1 MKKTILALAVIAT
14 LASCKKS
21 KDQIPE
27 SEKPS
32 TDIEVAI
39 TNGDLLN
46 DPGQQ
51 GNPTYN
57 LLGFGYDVTD
67 QYNDAHSVRAEV
79 VNIPAFVA
87 TSPGRFDLNKGTSA
101 FWINFSGEN
110 ATDLAGQLS
119 EDFDE
124 TKGLKVYRNTMA
136 KAFPSANTFDSKYV
150 YSYYANIAVRMRLRI
165 TDDYKNSLSNNL
177 TNGFSQ
183 DVNVLSAAGLVKKY
197 GTHVL
202 RSIRLGSRLNVVYQA
217 EAGKGDRKNIS
228 TTGLRYAMKSIFGLA
243 TGELNTMDLNALN
256 ANLGAKIYFDAFG
269 GDQSKLKV
277 SKIKEKSVIN
287 ITDWLHSST
296 EEKARFVDV
305 SPDGLIPLYELITD
319 ANKKAEVKAYIEK
332 YILDNQAK

>member
-27 SEKPS
+27 SVKPS

-46 DPGQQ
+46 DPAQQ

-87 TSPGRFDLNKGTSA
+87 TSPGRFDLSRATSG
-101 FWINFSGEN
+101 FWTNFSGQN

-119 EDFDE
+119 RDFDE
-124 TKGLKVYRNTMA
+124 TKGLKVFKNTM
-136 KAFPSANTFDSKYV
+136 KQAFPDANTFDGKYV
-150 YSYYANIAVRMRLRI
+150 YGYYANIAVRMRLRI
-165 TDDYKNSLSNNL
+165 TDDYKNSLSSNL
-177 TNGFSQ
+177 TNGFTQ
-183 DVNVLSAAGLVKKY
+183 DVNTLNATELVKKY

-217 EAGKGDRKNIS
+217 EAGKGDREKIS
-228 TTGLRYAMKSIFGLA
+228 TTGLRYAMKKIFGLS
-243 TGELNTMDLNALN
+243 TGELDPMDLNALN
-256 ANLGAKIYFDAFG
+256 ANSKAKIYFDAVG

-277 SKIKEKSVIN
+277 TKINEKSMIN